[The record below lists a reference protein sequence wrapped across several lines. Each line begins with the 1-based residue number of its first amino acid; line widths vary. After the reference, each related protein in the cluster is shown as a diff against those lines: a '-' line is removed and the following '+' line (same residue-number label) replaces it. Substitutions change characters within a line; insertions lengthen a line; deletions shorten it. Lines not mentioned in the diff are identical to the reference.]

1 MTRKLKLQIVF
12 GFAGLVIVAGTLGF
26 FLRLNVESTERA
38 EAHTA
43 YQNQLTACASRGNE
57 MREYVFS
64 LAEADAEDPDPGKQV
79 AGRAVI
85 YGMKHAEY
93 SNADGTI
100 HCQEAVKQP

>member
-1 MTRKLKLQIVF
+1 MTTKLKLQLIL
-12 GFAGLVIVAGTLGF
+12 GFAGLVIVAGALGF
-26 FLRLNVESTERA
+26 FLRLNVESNERTEA
-38 EAHTA
+38 DTA
-43 YQNQLTACASRGNE
+43 YQNQLTACRSRGNE

-64 LAEADAEDPDPGKQV
+64 LAEADAKDPDPGKQA

-93 SNADGTI
+93 SNANGTI